1 MIEGYAALFGVPDAG
16 RDIILPGAF
25 RRSLRELRG
34 RPVRMLWQHDTR
46 EPIGLWTELKEDA
59 HGLFVRGH
67 IAKGVQRAGEALAL
81 VRQGAVDGL
90 SIGFK
95 TVRGRTDRNTGLR
108 TLTDVD
114 LWEVSVVT
122 FPMIAGARVISVS

>member
-1 MIEGYAALFGVPDAG
+1 MIAGYAALFGVPDAG
-16 RDIILPGAF
+16 RDIIVPGAF
-25 RRSLRELRG
+25 RRSLRDIG
-34 RPVRMLWQHDTR
+34 RQPVRMLWQHDTR

-59 HGLFVRGH
+59 RGLFVRGH
-67 IAKGVQRAGEALAL
+67 LASGVRRADEALAL

-90 SIGFK
+90 SIGFR

-122 FPMIAGARVISVS
+122 FPMIAGARVTSVG